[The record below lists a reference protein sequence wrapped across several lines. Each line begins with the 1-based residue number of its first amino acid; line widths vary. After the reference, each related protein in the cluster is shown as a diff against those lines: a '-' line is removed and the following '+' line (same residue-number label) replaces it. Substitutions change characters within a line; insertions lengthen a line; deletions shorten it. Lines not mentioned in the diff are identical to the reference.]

1 MTKLPVPRVVVPVLC
16 ITQTRSAELLLR
28 GRPLRRALGRRR
40 RSIFC
45 VEPWM
50 YSSCRMLRPGEL
62 RASN

>member
-45 VEPWM
+45 VEPLGVLLVWNA
-50 YSSCRMLRPGEL
+50 SSR
-62 RASN
+62 